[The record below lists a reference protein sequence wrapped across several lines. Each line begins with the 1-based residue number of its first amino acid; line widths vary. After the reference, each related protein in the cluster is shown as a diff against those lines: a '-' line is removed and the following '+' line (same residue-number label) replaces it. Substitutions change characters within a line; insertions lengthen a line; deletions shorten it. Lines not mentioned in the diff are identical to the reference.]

1 MSEQSKD
8 PFIAA
13 TEYLFDDI
21 EVVDVDQ
28 IIIK

>member
-1 MSEQSKD
+1 MADNTD
-8 PFIAA
+8 PFIKA

-21 EVVDVDQ
+21 EASDVDQ

>member
-1 MSEQSKD
+1 MPEYTD
-8 PFIAA
+8 PFIKA

-21 EVVDVDQ
+21 TPADTAD

>member
-1 MSEQSKD
+1 MSENKD
-8 PFIAA
+8 PFIKA

-21 EVVDVDQ
+21 DPADADQ